1 MDLKP
6 ANQTDLFGLHRYLDE
21 LIDLYN
27 KKKLPNKILL
37 SGQKGIGK
45 STLAYHLINYVLSQS
60 EDFSYDINSYKIN
73 KENKDYKL
81 IQNGSN
87 PNFNPIDVLPEKKTI
102 DIDQIRNLIK
112 KINKSSFNN
121 KPRFVLIDNIEY
133 LNINSVNALLKNLEE
148 PNNNIFF
155 ILISTQKKIFPTLKS
170 RCLQFKISLNNLE
183 SFNVLNKILEN
194 NVYEYIN
201 KDLINYYFTPGN
213 IYKLIK
219 FSISSDINLKKKSLK
234 DFLKIMIQ
242 KNFYKDNQLIKY
254 IIYEYFEFFLTY
266 KFSLKNFRYHKYF
279 TNKMNYIKKF
289 NLDEETFFIEFE
301 NTLLNG

>member
-6 ANQTDLFGLHRYLDE
+6 ANQTDLFGLHRYLDD

-219 FSISSDINLKKKSLK
+219 FSISSDINLKKISLK

>member
-219 FSISSDINLKKKSLK
+219 FSISSDINLKKISLK

-289 NLDEETFFIEFE
+289 NLDEENFFIEFE

>member
-219 FSISSDINLKKKSLK
+219 FSISSDINLKKISLK

-266 KFSLKNFRYHKYF
+266 KFSLKNFRHHKYF

>member
-1 MDLKP
+1 MDLEP
-6 ANQTDLFGLHRYLDE
+6 VNQTDLFGLHPYLDE
-21 LIDLYN
+21 LIDLHH

-45 STLAYHLINYVLSQS
+45 STLAYHLINYVLSKS
-60 EDFSYDINSYKIN
+60 EDFAYDINNYKIN
-73 KENKDYKL
+73 KENKDYRL

-87 PNFNPIDVLPEKKTI
+87 PNFNLIDVLPEKKTI
-102 DIDQIRNLIK
+102 NIEQVRDLIK
-112 KINKSSFNN
+112 QINKSSFND
-121 KPRFVLIDNIEY
+121 KPRFVLIDNIEN

-148 PNNNIFF
+148 PNKNIFF

-170 RCLQFKISLNNLE
+170 RCLQFKISLNNYE
-183 SFNVLNKILEN
+183 SFNVLNKILKN
-194 NVYEYIN
+194 NIYEYIN
-201 KDLINYYFTPGN
+201 KDLLNYYFTPGN
-213 IYKLIK
+213 IYKLIS
-219 FSISSDINLKKKSLK
+219 FSISSDIDLQKKSLK

-242 KNFYKDNQLIKY
+242 KNFYKNNQIIKF

-266 KFSLKNFRYHKYF
+266 KFSLKNFKYHKYF

>member
-6 ANQTDLFGLHRYLDE
+6 ANQTNLFGLHRYLDE

-60 EDFSYDINSYKIN
+60 EDFSYDISSYKIN

-87 PNFNPIDVLPEKKTI
+87 PNFNPIDVLPEKKII
-102 DIDQIRNLIK
+102 DVDQIRNLIK

-148 PNNNIFF
+148 PNNNVFF

-183 SFNVLNKILEN
+183 SFSVLNKILEN

-219 FSISSDINLKKKSLK
+219 FSISSDINLKNISLK
-234 DFLKIMIQ
+234 DFLKIIIQ

-266 KFSLKNFRYHKYF
+266 KFSLKNFKYHKYF

-289 NLDEETFFIEFE
+289 NLDEETFFIEFD

>member
-1 MDLKP
+1 MNLEP
-6 ANQTDLFGLHRYLDE
+6 VNQTDLFGLHTYLDE
-21 LIDLYN
+21 LIDLHH

-45 STLAYHLINYVLSQS
+45 STLAYHLINYVLSKS
-60 EDFSYDINSYKIN
+60 EDFAYDINNYKIN
-73 KENKDYKL
+73 KENKDYRL

-87 PNFNPIDVLPEKKTI
+87 PNFNLIDVLPEKKTI
-102 DIDQIRNLIK
+102 NIEQVRDLIK
-112 KINKSSFNN
+112 QINKSSFND
-121 KPRFVLIDNIEY
+121 KPRFVLIDNIEN

-148 PNNNIFF
+148 PNKNIFF

-170 RCLQFKISLNNLE
+170 RCLQFKISLNNYE
-183 SFNVLNKILEN
+183 SFNVLNKILKN
-194 NVYEYIN
+194 NIYEYIN
-201 KDLINYYFTPGN
+201 KDLLNYYFTPGN
-213 IYKLIK
+213 IYKLIS
-219 FSISSDINLKKKSLK
+219 FSISSDIDLQKKSLK

-242 KNFYKDNQLIKY
+242 KNFYKNNQIIKF

-266 KFSLKNFRYHKYF
+266 KFSLKNFKYHKYF

>member
-242 KNFYKDNQLIKY
+242 KNFYKDNQLINY

>member
-219 FSISSDINLKKKSLK
+219 FSISSDINLKKISLK

>member
-201 KDLINYYFTPGN
+201 KDLINYYFT
-213 IYKLIK
+213 
-219 FSISSDINLKKKSLK
+219 
-234 DFLKIMIQ
+234 
-242 KNFYKDNQLIKY
+242 
-254 IIYEYFEFFLTY
+254 
-266 KFSLKNFRYHKYF
+266 H
-279 TNKMNYIKKF
+279 
-289 NLDEETFFIEFE
+289 
-301 NTLLNG
+301 

>member
-1 MDLKP
+1 MNLEP
-6 ANQTDLFGLHRYLDE
+6 VNQTDLFGLHTYLDE
-21 LIDLYN
+21 LIDLHH

-45 STLAYHLINYVLSQS
+45 STLAYHLINYVLSKS
-60 EDFSYDINSYKIN
+60 EDFAYDINNYKIN
-73 KENKDYKL
+73 KENKDYRL

-87 PNFNPIDVLPEKKTI
+87 PNFNLIDVLPEKKTI
-102 DIDQIRNLIK
+102 NIEQVRDLIK
-112 KINKSSFNN
+112 QINKSSFND
-121 KPRFVLIDNIEY
+121 KPRFVLIDNIEN

-148 PNNNIFF
+148 PNKNIFF

-170 RCLQFKISLNNLE
+170 RCLQFKISLNNYE
-183 SFNVLNKILEN
+183 SFNVLNKILKN
-194 NVYEYIN
+194 NIYEYIN

-213 IYKLIK
+213 IYKLIS
-219 FSISSDINLKKKSLK
+219 FSISSDIDLQKKSLK

-242 KNFYKDNQLIKY
+242 KNFYKNNQIIKF

-266 KFSLKNFRYHKYF
+266 KFSLKNFKYHKYF

>member
-219 FSISSDINLKKKSLK
+219 FSISSDINLKKISLK

-301 NTLLNG
+301 NMLLNG

>member
-219 FSISSDINLKKKSLK
+219 FSISSDINLKKISLK
-234 DFLKIMIQ
+234 DFLKITIQ

>member
-45 STLAYHLINYVLSQS
+45 STLAYNLINYVLSQS

-219 FSISSDINLKKKSLK
+219 FSISSDINLKKISLK

>member
-1 MDLKP
+1 M
-6 ANQTDLFGLHRYLDE
+6 
-21 LIDLYN
+21 
-27 KKKLPNKILL
+27 
-37 SGQKGIGK
+37 
-45 STLAYHLINYVLSQS
+45 
-60 EDFSYDINSYKIN
+60 
-73 KENKDYKL
+73 
-81 IQNGSN
+81 
-87 PNFNPIDVLPEKKTI
+87 
-102 DIDQIRNLIK
+102 
-112 KINKSSFNN
+112 
-121 KPRFVLIDNIEY
+121 IDNIEY

-219 FSISSDINLKKKSLK
+219 FSISSDINLKKISLK